1 MMAGGQ
7 MLSGGQMMAGG
18 ADGSG
23 AAGGGNAVWQRVL
36 CSSSFAEA
44 ALLSLP
50 TLSLRFCF
58 ILVKEAAAEAGAL
71 STRLKSDVERKHCTE
86 NSAHSLNCTCQ
97 AVLLGNRSEVWHW
110 CCFHSIS

>member
-1 MMAGGQ
+1 
-7 MLSGGQMMAGG
+7 MMAGG

-23 AAGGGNAVWQRVL
+23 AAGGGNAVWQWVLCL

-86 NSAHSLNCTCQ
+86 NGAHSLNCTCQ
-97 AVLLGNRSEVWHW
+97 AVLLENRSEVWHW

>member
-1 MMAGGQ
+1 MGGQMMAGGQ
-7 MLSGGQMMAGG
+7 MLSGGQMALELL
-18 ADGSG
+18 
-23 AAGGGNAVWQRVL
+23 GGGNAVWQRVLCL

>member
-1 MMAGGQ
+1 MMAGGADD
-7 MLSGGQMMAGG
+7 GRG

-23 AAGGGNAVWQRVL
+23 AAGGGNAVWQWVLCL

-86 NSAHSLNCTCQ
+86 NGAHSLNCTCQ
-97 AVLLGNRSEVWHW
+97 VVLLENRSEVWHW